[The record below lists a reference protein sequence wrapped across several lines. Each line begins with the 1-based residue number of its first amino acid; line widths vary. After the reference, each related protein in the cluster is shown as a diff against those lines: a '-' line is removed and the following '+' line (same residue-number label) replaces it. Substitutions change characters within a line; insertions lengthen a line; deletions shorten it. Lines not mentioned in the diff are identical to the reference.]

1 MPGAGTETRAD
12 SAAWGKRSTDADSDS
27 AGQEASLGSTHP
39 WPGLWEGNEAQP
51 WLGAGE
57 GGLTL
62 THLAMGQPRELFP
75 SFPV

>member
-1 MPGAGTETRAD
+1 MPGAGVGTRAD

-27 AGQEASLGSTHP
+27 AGQEASIGSTHP

-57 GGLTL
+57 GGLD
-62 THLAMGQPRELFP
+62 THPLGDGAAT
-75 SFPV
+75 